1 MFPDNA
7 VYNLCKTVLV
17 PANLAGDLVKLP
29 RASKKEILLV
39 KKDDESA
46 KLLSLQEASRLISE
60 AYKDGQ
66 PVWIVM

>member
-1 MFPDNA
+1 M
-7 VYNLCKTVLV
+7 
-17 PANLAGDLVKLP
+17 VKLP